1 MCLQTLETRPVYT
14 EEELQRFEVELLDRE
29 EELKRKAENLRQQQ
43 ELLKER
49 GKALEAQRKEYQQV
63 MRSRRGH
70 APFSAHKGD
79 KSIVLF
85 LLFFYLCLRR
95 CWKCPT
101 GRRSSRQ
108 PTGSLP
114 RVLTG
119 NCSSNQRHK
128 KWKTKVEDLSEREC
142 CL

>member
-70 APFSAHKGD
+70 APFSARKGD

-85 LLFFYLCLRR
+85 LLFFLLVSQAVLEMSHRQ
-95 CWKCPT
+95 KEQQAADGQPPAGPNGELQFQPEAQKVEDE
-101 GRRSSRQ
+101 GRRS
-108 PTGSLP
+108 
-114 RVLTG
+114 
-119 NCSSNQRHK
+119 
-128 KWKTKVEDLSEREC
+128 E
-142 CL
+142 